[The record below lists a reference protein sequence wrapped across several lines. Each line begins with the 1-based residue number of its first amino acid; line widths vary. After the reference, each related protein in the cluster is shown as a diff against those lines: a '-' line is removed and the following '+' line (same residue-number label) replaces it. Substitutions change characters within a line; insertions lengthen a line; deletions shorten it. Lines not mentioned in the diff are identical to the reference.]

1 MLADA
6 GLKIRSYSMLVLVR
20 KNQES
25 LMIGGLN
32 GRGPPIVVTIV
43 DITRTHVRIGITAES
58 GIPVDRSEVHEQK
71 LLGLASQEEIRPKE
85 RTGANSH
92 VAP

>member
-1 MLADA
+1 ML
-6 GLKIRSYSMLVLVR
+6 ILVR

-32 GRGPPIVVTIV
+32 GRGPPIVVTV
-43 DITRTHVRIGITAES
+43 VEVSSTHVKLGITAAPS
-58 GIPVDRSEVHEQK
+58 ISIDRSEVHQRK
-71 LLGLASQEEIRPKE
+71 LCGRESLEETNPENRIGAS
-85 RTGANSH
+85 SH

>member
-1 MLADA
+1 MLI
-6 GLKIRSYSMLVLVR
+6 LTR

-32 GRGPPIVVTIV
+32 GRGPPIVVTVV
-43 DITRTHVRIGITAES
+43 DIVGTVVRLGITAVRDV
-58 GIPVDRSEVHEQK
+58 PVDRLEVHRGK
-71 LLGLASQEEIRPKE
+71 LAE
-85 RTGANSH
+85 RRFPEPAPRENGSESSSH

>member
-1 MLADA
+1 ML
-6 GLKIRSYSMLVLVR
+6 ILVR

-32 GRGPPIVVTIV
+32 GRGPPIVVTV
-43 DITRTHVRIGITAES
+43 VGVTGTQVRLGVTAAP
-58 GIPVDRSEVHEQK
+58 GVPIDRSEVHQRK
-71 LLGLASQEEIRPKE
+71 LLGSGSQQATHPENKNGAS
-85 RTGANSH
+85 SH